1 MRPSARLPR
10 TTLRPAARGR
20 SVWPAL
26 LGLLLLLGAL
36 DFHPMGESHALLDP
50 LGDAEY
56 SSQAVHPEQPL
67 HIEPGEGTHRP
78 HCPVCLQRHQLGGL
92 HLQTASGLAL
102 PAARPLAGT
111 RSSALTVRGSHRPF
125 GARAP
130 PAA

>member
-1 MRPSARLPR
+1 MRSSARLPR
-10 TTLRPAARGR
+10 PTPRTTLRRR

-26 LGLLLLLGAL
+26 LGLLLLLGAM
-36 DFHPMGESHALLDP
+36 DFHPVGESHALLDP

-92 HLQTASGLAL
+92 ALRAAAGLAL
-102 PAARPLAGT
+102 PASRPLAGT